1 MDLGCGAKSFLS
13 SGTRSSMVRVFLIS
27 SSNSVSRSSLTGIFI
42 LQGGFCNSMTC
53 ASAGSDSL
61 CCRESSANNIR
72 QEPAAIFMPRPKP
85 LVLIILDGWGYRAET
100 KANAIAL
107 ARKPT
112 YDRLLREYPNTL
124 IHTSGPFVGLPEGQ
138 MGNSEVGH
146 LNIGAGRIV
155 HMDITRIDLMIQNG
169 EFFSHPVLLAA
180 MKHARVGERRL
191 HLFGLVSDGGVHSQQ
206 AHLYALLKMAKQQ
219 GVDRVFVHAFMDGRD
234 TLPTN
239 GAGYLEQLQQKMR
252 EYNSGQIASVSGRY
266 YAMDRDRR
274 WERISKAYSAMV
286 FADAEGGKQ
295 VDPVQGMKDS
305 YNKGVTDEF
314 VIPFVCTDKNGQ
326 ALATIRDEDACICF
340 NFRADRVR
348 QITRALARNSGLN
361 AKGGS
366 DLPGAADLD
375 ATIPRERLPKNLHYV
390 CMTQYDKNF
399 SLPVVIPPESMANIL
414 ANVMGGLNMRNLRVA
429 ETEKYAHVTY
439 FFNGGVEQPFPGE
452 ERVMVQSPK
461 VATYDLKPEMS
472 AAGIADAVVK
482 AANDSA
488 FDVVIVNFA
497 NADMVGHSGK
507 LEPTIKAVETV
518 DACLAQIEKAVR
530 ARGGAMLITA
540 DHGNAELMIDPV
552 TGGPHTAHT
561 TNPVPFIVI
570 AEDAS
575 KYSLKPN
582 GSLRDISPTML
593 GMLGINEP
601 GEMTGADLRAFRI
614 P

>member
-1 MDLGCGAKSFLS
+1 
-13 SGTRSSMVRVFLIS
+13 
-27 SSNSVSRSSLTGIFI
+27 
-42 LQGGFCNSMTC
+42 
-53 ASAGSDSL
+53 
-61 CCRESSANNIR
+61 
-72 QEPAAIFMPRPKP
+72 MPRPKP
-85 LVLIILDGWGYRAET
+85 LVLIILDGWGYRADT

-146 LNIGAGRIV
+146 LNMGAGRIV

-169 EFFSHPVLLAA
+169 ELFSHPVLVDV
-180 MKHARVGERRL
+180 MKHARTSGRNL
-191 HLFGLVSDGGVHSQQ
+191 HLFGLLSDGGVHSRQE
-206 AHLYALLKMAKQQ
+206 HLYALLKMARQQ
-219 GVDRVFVHAFMDGRD
+219 GVDRVCVHAFMDGRD

-252 EYNSGQIASVSGRY
+252 DYNSGKIATVSGRY

-274 WERISKAYSAMV
+274 WERIAKAYSAMV
-286 FADAEGGKQ
+286 DGKAEGGTYA
-295 VDPVQGMKDS
+295 DPVQGMKES

-314 VIPFVCTDKNGQ
+314 VVPFVCRDNSSEASSKNGP
-326 ALATIRDEDACICF
+326 ATISDDDSCICF

-348 QITRALARNSGLN
+348 EITRALCRNSGLSE
-361 AKGGS
+361 KGGS

-375 ATIPRERLPKNLHYV
+375 ATIPRARVPRNLKYV
-390 CMTQYDKNF
+390 CMTRYDKSF
-399 SLPVVIPPESMANIL
+399 DLPVVIPPESIANIL

-452 ERVMVQSPK
+452 DRVMIQSPK

-472 AAGIADAVVK
+472 AAGIAEAVVK
-482 AANDSA
+482 ATNDGT
-488 FDVVIVNFA
+488 FDVIIVNFA

-507 LEPTIKAVETV
+507 IEPTVKAVETV
-518 DACLAQIEKAVR
+518 DACLSQIEKAVR
-530 ARGGAMLITA
+530 AKGGAMLITA
-540 DHGNAELMIDPV
+540 DHGNAEMMIDPV

-561 TNPVPFIVI
+561 TNSVPFIVM
-570 AEDAS
+570 AEDA
-575 KYSLKPN
+575 KQYTLRQN

-593 GMLGINEP
+593 GMLGIDEP
-601 GEMTGADLRAFRI
+601 KEMTGSDLRLKRS
-614 P
+614 

>member
-1 MDLGCGAKSFLS
+1 VEEYILS
-13 SGTRSSMVRVFLIS
+13 
-27 SSNSVSRSSLTGIFI
+27 
-42 LQGGFCNSMTC
+42 
-53 ASAGSDSL
+53 
-61 CCRESSANNIR
+61 
-72 QEPAAIFMPRPKP
+72 RPKP
-85 LVLIILDGWGYRAET
+85 LVLVILDGWGYRAET

-112 YDRLLREYPNTL
+112 YDRLIREYPNTL
-124 IHTSGPFVGLPEGQ
+124 IHTSGPYVGLPEGQ

-169 EFFSHPVLLAA
+169 EFFSHPVLLEA
-180 MKHARVGERRL
+180 MKHARTGDRRL

-206 AHLYALLKMAKQQ
+206 AHLYALLRMAKQN
-219 GVDRVFVHAFMDGRD
+219 GLERVFVHAFMDGRD

-252 EYNSGQIASVSGRY
+252 EYGCGKIASVNGRY

-274 WERISKAYSAMV
+274 WERIAKAYNAMV
-286 FADAEGGKQ
+286 LSKGEGGEYS
-295 VDPVQGMKDS
+295 DPVQGMKDS
-305 YNKGVTDEF
+305 YNKEVTDEF
-314 VIPFVCTDKNGQ
+314 VIPFVCTDSHGK
-326 ALATIRDEDACICF
+326 ALATIRDEDSCICF

-348 QITRALARNSGLN
+348 QITRALTRKSGLN
-361 AKGGS
+361 AQEGS
-366 DLPGAADLD
+366 DLPGAGDLD
-375 ATIPRERLPKNLHYV
+375 TTIPSDQGPKNLHYV

-399 SLPVVIPPESMANIL
+399 SLPVVIPPESMGNIL

-439 FFNGGVEQPFPGE
+439 FFNGGVEKPFPGE
-452 ERVMVQSPK
+452 DRAMVQSPK

-472 AAGIADAVVK
+472 AAGIADTVVK
-482 AANDSA
+482 ATEDGT

-507 LEPTIKAVETV
+507 IEPTIKAVETV
-518 DACLAQIEKAVR
+518 DSCLARIESAVR
-530 ARGGAMLITA
+530 AKGGAMLITA
-540 DHGNAELMIDPV
+540 DHGNAEMMIDPK

-570 AEDAS
+570 SENA
-575 KYSLKPN
+575 KQFTLKPG
-582 GSLRDISPTML
+582 GSLRDISPTVL
-593 GMLGINEP
+593 GMLGIDEP
-601 GEMTGADLRAFRI
+601 KEMTGSDLRAFSKDSK
-614 P
+614 